1 MNERQIMD
9 ICTFFFDEMNNGGF
23 LQLIYNDSNSWLKC
37 IPDCLTAIGS
47 DEMAIVCQ
55 TALSAFSA
63 PLPDDLEQRRALL
76 AESVTPEIVRH
87 LENCDAQF
95 HQLAD
100 QLEEAL
106 GRFIDQHFPEDPIP
120 VDRTKSK
127 DYVALFRKL
136 EDRKASTWDDFA
148 DPKVRRRSNKAGTE
162 IHKLKMELF
171 SKPDKGAPVIL
182 KLLQDQDPRVRTFAG
197 AYCIQAQIHEDL
209 GKQVLAQIAA
219 DTSLDK
225 LHQMSARDCIR
236 YCTPLKTP

>member
-1 MNERQIMD
+1 MNDRQVMD
-9 ICTFFFDEMNNGGF
+9 ICTFFSDEMNNGGF
-23 LQLIYNDSNSWLKC
+23 LQLLYNDSNNWLKY
-37 IPDCLTAIGS
+37 IPECLTAVGVR
-47 DEMAIVCQ
+47 EMTDICQ
-55 TALSAFSA
+55 NALSVFSDS
-63 PLPDDLEQRRALL
+63 LPDDPKQRRAFLT
-76 AESVTPEIVRH
+76 ESLTPEIIRH

-95 HQLAD
+95 NKLAD

-106 GRFIDQHFPEDPIP
+106 GRFIDQHFPDDPVP

-127 DYVALFRKL
+127 DYVALIRKL
-136 EDRKASTWDDFA
+136 EARTFSSIDDLA
-148 DPKVRRRSNKAGTE
+148 DPKIRRRSNKAGTE
-162 IHKLKMELF
+162 IHKIRMELF
-171 SKPDKGAPVIL
+171 AKPDKGTPVIL